1 MAIHWSPRSVPE
13 LIGLGVIGVLF
24 YIITLVGIALIGQGI
39 RSALRGRRTDTKA
52 PGRLEELLQY
62 TSQYAT
68 PPRMTLQ
75 QLSSGAVLIIVVVAF
90 ASWRPPLYAS
100 AVLVGLAAS
109 LVIAIGLSMSI
120 LAYIRKLRSRAFG
133 IVAGTTPQRSRNPLD

>member
-1 MAIHWSPRSVPE
+1 
-13 LIGLGVIGVLF
+13 
-24 YIITLVGIALIGQGI
+24 
-39 RSALRGRRTDTKA
+39 
-52 PGRLEELLQY
+52 
-62 TSQYAT
+62 
-68 PPRMTLQ
+68 MTLQ

-90 ASWRPPLYAS
+90 AFWRPPLYAS

-133 IVAGTTPQRSRNPLD
+133 IVAGPHRRGHATLDVMAGVPSRRWTSPWCRG